1 LKPRTLIATSPTL
14 NWPKPW
20 RRTGRAAQA
29 SMLWLGDRQNML
41 FAALVVVHLV
51 PLWAFKYFPSQDG
64 PSHIYNASVMRDYQ
78 RPDLS
83 SFREYYLINTSP
95 APNWFGHLVLAGL
108 MYLVPMLTAEKLLLS
123 GYVILLPLSVRYALR
138 AIRPEAGFLAVLA
151 FPFIF
156 NYVLHLGYYNFS
168 YSLVVF
174 FLLIG
179 YWFEHRERFRLREA
193 ATLGSLALV
202 LYFCHLVSLVMAG
215 LAIGLLAV
223 WLTLLDL
230 ARQLRERRVGRPGLW
245 SADRTRALVPLAAFL
260 PAAILAVAFLTRQ
273 GTAHSAP
280 PPTRIL
286 LNGLL
291 HLDSLVAYDEDR
303 AIWFSTALVG
313 LFVVVLLLC
322 LVAKAVRRRLDR
334 WDGLLAVVAAFGVV
348 YFLAPA
354 SMSGGMDI
362 SPRLRLFPFF
372 ALLLWFGAQA
382 YSLVVRRGIQ
392 AVALAIALAVLALN
406 TMRYGEINDYLGEY
420 LSGSSLVEPNAT
432 LLSLCFSHYANEPDG
447 RPLAHKIA
455 PFAHASSYISAERR
469 SLELDNYEAQT
480 SYFPLMFRPR
490 LNPAVHIAVSK
501 PAFQCPHQAPPR
513 VDFLTYPQRT
523 GGRVDYV
530 LLWGARDE
538 QLGSAEAKDIL
549 RQLEAGYELVYTSPQ
564 RGLVQLYRRKGWTGG

>member
-1 LKPRTLIATSPTL
+1 
-14 NWPKPW
+14 
-20 RRTGRAAQA
+20 
-29 SMLWLGDRQNML
+29 ML
-41 FAALVVVHLV
+41 FAALVIIHLV
-51 PLWAFKYFPSQDG
+51 PLWGFKYFPSQDG
-64 PSHIYNASVMRDYQ
+64 PSHLYNASVLRDYQ
-78 RPDLS
+78 RPDFS
-83 SFREYYLINTSP
+83 SFREYYLLNTSV

-108 MYLVPMLTAEKLLLS
+108 MYVVPILTAEKLFLS
-123 GYVILLPLSVRYALR
+123 GYVVLLPLAIRYALR

-156 NYVLHLGYYNFS
+156 NYVFHLGYYNFS

-174 FLLIG
+174 FFLVG
-179 YWFEHRERFRLREA
+179 YWLEHRERSGPREL
-193 ATLGSLALV
+193 ATLVALALA

-215 LAIGLLAV
+215 LAISLLAL

-230 ARQLRERRVGRPGLW
+230 ATQLRQRRVDRVALW
-245 SADRTRALVPLAAFL
+245 SAVRSRALVPLVAFL
-260 PAAILAVAFLTRQ
+260 PPAVLALAFLVRQ
-273 GTAHSAP
+273 GTARSAP
-280 PPTRIL
+280 PPTRVL

-303 AIWFSTALVG
+303 AIWLSTALVG
-313 LFVVVLLLC
+313 LFVVVLLYC
-322 LVAKAVRRRLDR
+322 LGAKAVGRRLDR

-362 SPRLRLFPFF
+362 SPRLRLFPFL

-382 YSLVVRRGIQ
+382 YPLVVRRGIQ
-392 AVALAIALAVLALN
+392 AIAVLIALAMLALN
-406 TMRYGEINDYLGEY
+406 AMRYGEINDYLDEY
-420 LSGSSLVEPNAT
+420 VSASSLVEPNAT
-432 LLSLCFSHYANEPDG
+432 LLGLCFSHYANEPDG
-447 RPLAHKIA
+447 RPLAHKVA

-490 LNPAVHIAVSK
+490 LNPGLHIAVSK
-501 PAFQCPHQAPPR
+501 PTFGCPHQGPPR
-513 VDFLTYPQRT
+513 VDFLTYPERT

-538 QLGSAEAKDIL
+538 LLGSAEAKDIL
-549 RQLEAGYELVYTSPQ
+549 RQLEAGYELIYTSPQ
-564 RGLVQLYRRKGWTGG
+564 RGLVQLYRRTGWSGG